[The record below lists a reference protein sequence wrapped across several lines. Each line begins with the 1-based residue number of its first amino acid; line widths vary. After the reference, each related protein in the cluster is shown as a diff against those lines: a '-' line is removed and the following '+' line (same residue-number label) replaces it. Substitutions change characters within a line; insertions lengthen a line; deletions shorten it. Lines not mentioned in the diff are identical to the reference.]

1 MSYYEVW
8 KKKLISQGNNESES
22 RFNFSKDLISREFKN
37 DPSYRKALLKKL
49 DLTEE
54 EIDIRIKNVDRTT
67 TQKRIIFL
75 PDTKIDVGSYIK
87 YGNKNYLITEFQD
100 ENVLSPYAVAKFC
113 NQTINWKGLKAP
125 IPCVCEDTAYNDKGE
140 INIDYFSM
148 VDGKIAV
155 YVPVNEITNQ
165 IKQNMRFIFNH
176 NAMMIFEAILI
187 KNVTTPNIYKIV
199 MKKVEYFKE
208 KDDLENNIAYNDDI
222 LGSDDVITPIP
233 SEGYSI
239 ASSSGL
245 FDIRQ
250 YGASVFTVMN
260 NDVADD
266 GTWEITIDY
275 NGVDT
280 AHIKVESLTSNSIK
294 IRNLKGLN
302 ENKLKLNFIKGDITI
317 SQEVGLV
324 K

>member
-1 MSYYEVW
+1 MRDFNEYSSSIVNKQIEGG
-8 KKKLISQGNNESES
+8 KKIFKIQLKSAEG
-22 RFNFSKDLISREFKN
+22 RDL
-37 DPSYRKALLKKL
+37 
-49 DLTEE
+49 
-54 EIDIRIKNVDRTT
+54 EIDGIQTRGILLNHLNDMSTTKEQRGLNVE
-67 TQKRIIFL
+67 L
-75 PDTKIDVGSYIK
+75 DTIIDVGSYVKDIAEDK
-87 YGNKNYLITEFQD
+87 IYMVVSNIDNHYSYKTCT
-100 ENVLSPYAVAKFC
+100 LSYC

-239 ASSSGL
+239 TSSSGL